1 MKKLLVITHDT
12 SLSGAPKSLVLL
24 LETLKKNDYEIH
36 TITVTGG
43 GGLEQRFQNVSNKYY
58 RFDQL
63 SKKVDYPILKRIQNK
78 IKSVDFESDYDV
90 CIREIQSI
98 RYDFIYANTIVT
110 IPIAVSINS
119 KIGTKLIAH
128 IHELSTV
135 INEFLPS
142 ISTYD
147 SRIDQYIVPSFLN
160 KSCLENDYNI
170 PSGKINVI
178 REASEFQTIK
188 SDLSD
193 SVKKHKKPSE
203 VRILMCGGSYWRKGD
218 DLFVL
223 IANKV
228 VTINPNFHFYW
239 VGSIS
244 EERKRVNQ
252 SDINKL
258 NLVNNIHFIGET
270 LDPEYWYTTS
280 DIFLLT
286 SREDPFPLAAIEAGM
301 AGLPILC
308 FQNATGICE
317 VINNAFSIPYLDL
330 DLVADKLLSF
340 TSESIKFKEEGQK
353 NKAFFS
359 KCSGSSIGKEILE
372 VLENINLKNDCR

>member
-12 SLSGAPKSLVLL
+12 SLSGAPKSMVLL
-24 LETLKKNDYEIH
+24 LEALKKNEYEIY
-36 TITVTGG
+36 TVALIGG
-43 GGLEQRFQNVSNKYY
+43 GHLEQRFQNVSKKYY
-58 RFDQL
+58 RLDQF

-98 RYDFIYANTIVT
+98 HYDFIYANTIVS

-135 INEFLPS
+135 INEFLPALT
-142 ISTYD
+142 TYD
-147 SRIDQYIVPSFLN
+147 SRIDQYVVPSFLN
-160 KSCLENDYNI
+160 KNCLENDYNI

-178 REASEFQTIK
+178 REASELQIIK
-188 SDLSD
+188 ADFTD

-203 VRILMCGGSYWRKGD
+203 IRILMCGGSYWRKGD

-228 VTINPNFHFYW
+228 VTINPDYHFYW
-239 VGSIS
+239 VGPIS
-244 EERKRVNQ
+244 EERKRVNE

-258 NLVNNIHFIGET
+258 NLVDNIHFIGET
-270 LDPEYWYTTS
+270 LDPEYWYATS

-317 VINNAFSIPYLDL
+317 VINDAFTIPYLDL
-330 DLVADKLLSF
+330 DLVVDKLLSF
-340 TSESIKFKEEGQK
+340 TSESNKFKEEGQK
-353 NKAFFS
+353 NKEFFS
-359 KCSGSSIGKEILE
+359 TCSSSSIGKEILE